1 MVIFLLAEI
10 PTLCLSGPD
19 SFRKSPKKQKS
30 AARNLELV
38 PTIILRGIVTR
49 VDMIR
54 EVEVE
59 AAEATILA

>member
-10 PTLCLSGPD
+10 PTLCLFGPD
-19 SFRKSPKKQKS
+19 SFRKSLKKQKL

-49 VDMIR
+49 ADMTR

>member
-1 MVIFLLAEI
+1 MVIFLLVEI
-10 PTLCLSGPD
+10 PTLCLSGLD
-19 SFRKSPKKQKS
+19 SFRKRPKKPKS
-30 AARNLELV
+30 VARNQELV

-49 VDMIR
+49 ADMTQ